1 MIGIGKALQSSHLAS
16 CVIKK
21 RPLCIYQDRFHIFH
35 KSNSNNDIH
44 RTPSL
49 FFSEYA
55 PSKKTATTR
64 TKAPKMNAGMIR
76 KKQRKLNRDL
86 TANSTRKMEKME
98 QLKQKIQVL
107 SEAESST
114 VNKKKNK
121 KIVVQ
126 SSSHY
131 KKPVNMPLRG
141 PYSIFISCLPGLEPL
156 LLQEVQYLLLSNDEN
171 NKYNNMNMKIQ
182 QVDGGV
188 KTIIPSLAHIYLLH
202 LYLGTAS
209 HIYLRLND
217 DTLQNMPNLFKA
229 RGFTELKRK
238 LKDLIVAQN
247 WEELLNI
254 PHAGR
259 DNSTTRVEASD
270 LDWQLQVH
278 VSTSKSKLMHTK
290 AVEER
295 VREVI
300 GEVLHINGLND
311 DNKLKGSEK
320 EDNARTEKEKV
331 VVANE
336 TNQQGD
342 DHRPIVRLFVRIDRD
357 EVQLSL
363 DTSSSKSAI
372 PLHMRGYR
380 LDPYKAPLREDL
392 AFALLLAS
400 GLKPRWNLYPL
411 QPLLAKGADASA
423 IDFDGVINNKTAQK
437 NNNNEQL
444 VQLFDPLCG
453 SGTIAIEG
461 ASILAGLPPGR
472 NRPSP
477 LLGTKLYNHRLWNDV
492 KSKALIPPTS
502 SGLNSGKEDDDNTN
516 KKVLVAA
523 NDINSSAIKA
533 AKSNAERAGVS
544 DYINFEVGHF
554 ANHPLLKSSYTK
566 RSSSSSHSNNKQLRI
581 VTNPPYGKRI
591 SSSDD
596 GGSKSKSIYK
606 QIARALRSSTFNK
619 FKCTMIGKDPRS
631 LRESSLPMDVAFSTK
646 HGGLSV
652 VAMRTTTSSGQREF
666 ENIVQTPEE

>member
-1 MIGIGKALQSSHLAS
+1 MIGIGKTLQSSHLAS
-16 CVIKK
+16 CACVIRK
-21 RPLCIYQDRFHIFH
+21 RPILCINQDRFHIFH

-55 PSKKTATTR
+55 PSKKTATPR

-86 TANSTRKMEKME
+86 NASSTRKKEKMK

-107 SEAESST
+107 SEEESST

-121 KIVVQ
+121 KVVVQ

-156 LLQEVQYLLLSNDEN
+156 LLQELQYLLLSNDEN
-171 NKYNNMNMKIQ
+171 NNYNNMNMKIQ

-202 LYLGTAS
+202 LYLGIAS
-209 HIYLRLND
+209 HVYLRLND

-238 LKDLIVAQN
+238 LKDLIIAQN

-300 GEVLHINGLND
+300 GEVLHINGLNVD
-311 DNKLKGSEK
+311 KKLKGSEK
-320 EDNARTEKEKV
+320 EN
-331 VVANE
+331 N
-336 TNQQGD
+336 GD

-411 QPLLAKGADASA
+411 QSLLAKGAGATAAGD
-423 IDFDGVINNKTAQK
+423 DGMINNKTAQK
-437 NNNNEQL
+437 NNNDQL

-472 NRPSP
+472 NRPCP

-619 FKCTMIGKDPRS
+619 FKCTIIGKDPRS
-631 LRESSLPMDVAFSTK
+631 LRESSLPMEVAFSTK

-666 ENIVQTPEE
+666 EKISQTPEE